1 MEEISLHVLD
11 IVQNSLSADAALI
24 HIEVDEQEQDDTLS
38 VQITDDGRGMPPE
51 FVQKVTD
58 PFVTTRTTRKVG
70 LGLSL
75 FMQGAKAADGDF
87 SIESEV
93 GKGTRLRATYRR
105 SHIDRQPLGD
115 MAGTIQTLVLC
126 NPDVDF
132 VYTRRFNDKS
142 FTLDTRE
149 LREALGSEVP
159 LNAPAVQ
166 AWIAEYLTE
175 GEQELLEVSNR

>member
-11 IVQNSLSADAALI
+11 IVQNSLSAGAALI
-24 HIEVDEQEQDDTLS
+24 HIEVDEQEQADTLR
-38 VQITDDGRGMPPE
+38 VRIADDGGGIPPE
-51 FVQKVTD
+51 LVQKVTD

-93 GKGTRLRATYRR
+93 GKGTRLCATYRR

-115 MAGTIQTLVLC
+115 MAGTIRTLVLC

-132 VYTRRFNDKS
+132 VYTRKRNDRS

-149 LREALGSEVP
+149 LRTALGSEVP
-159 LNAPAVQ
+159 LHTPDVQ

-175 GEQELLEVSNR
+175 AEQELLEVSDR

>member
-11 IVQNSLSADAALI
+11 IAQNSLSAGAALI
-24 HIEVDEQEQDDTLS
+24 HIEVDEQEQADTLT
-38 VQITDDGRGMPPE
+38 VRVTDDGRGIPPE
-51 FVQKVTD
+51 LLEKVTD

-87 SIESEV
+87 SIESEP
-93 GKGTRLRATYRR
+93 GKGTRLCATYRR
-105 SHIDRQPLGD
+105 SHIDRQPVGD
-115 MAGTIQTLVLC
+115 MAGTIRTLVLC

-132 VYTRRFNDKS
+132 VYTRRFNERS

-149 LREALGSEVP
+149 LRDVLGSEVP
-159 LNAPAVQ
+159 LNAAEVQ
-166 AWIAEYLTE
+166 AWIADYLNE
-175 GEQELLEVSNR
+175 REQELFGGVYR

>member
-1 MEEISLHVLD
+1 
-11 IVQNSLSADAALI
+11 
-24 HIEVDEQEQDDTLS
+24 
-38 VQITDDGRGMPPE
+38 
-51 FVQKVTD
+51 
-58 PFVTTRTTRKVG
+58 
-70 LGLSL
+70 
-75 FMQGAKAADGDF
+75 
-87 SIESEV
+87 
-93 GKGTRLRATYRR
+93 
-105 SHIDRQPLGD
+105 

-132 VYTRRFNDKS
+132 VYTRRFNDRS